1 MKKFL
6 FLAVVIALSAKFVLA
21 QTTTYPI
28 WINGVQV
35 TDTNASAITGAGI
48 SGTVQYIDSTKTLKF
63 IGATIINNSTGTL
76 LQISTKLKIEFLDS
90 NYIEGRPCDHL
101 VFFYDSVEFVSAP
114 GAVLTFRHTGC
125 NSTHQAVVDAKYIDF
140 SAQGTIN
147 ICYGQPNS
155 TLRSDRVMLR
165 TMFNNTELRFN
176 QGNVAFIGSSRP
188 ITGYQRVVLNN
199 RYFTYPRNTYYDT
212 VTKALVNPLYT
223 FDSVLV
229 SGEYT
234 PPYRRPVYPIKVAGT
249 QVNILNA
256 DSITGDGITG
266 HVSFDTLTNTL
277 VLDHATISTVA
288 HDGIVCDTSIS
299 IRSIGTCTVDCRN
312 NNVVPSSKTPLV
324 LNGASF
330 NIVGNDSETD
340 TLILSTYLKPVLNA
354 SDNVS
359 FDNIT
364 LTTPA
369 GSGLTMAST
378 SGTGTISFS
387 NSAAYILA
395 GSDSNPIKDFAQ
407 MTLTGCHIARPA
419 GFFYNTTTRR
429 IEDST
434 GATIAY
440 MNALVIEKNQTGVQA
455 AAKNS
460 LALMPNPASK
470 NLLIASESPITS
482 LQLFDVQGRMLKNL
496 TPNTRQTIIN
506 VRNLPNGIYTVK
518 ISGPSG
524 MSVKHFVVRH

>member
-6 FLAVVIALSAKFVLA
+6 FLAVVIALSAKFVSA

-63 IGATIINNSTGTL
+63 IGATIINNYTGTL
-76 LQISTKLKIEFLDS
+76 LQISTKLKIEFEDS
-90 NYIEGRPCDHL
+90 NYIQGHPCSNL
-101 VFFYDSVEFVSAP
+101 AYFGDSVEFVSNP
-114 GAVLTFRHTGC
+114 SAVLTFRHTGC
-125 NSTHQAVVDAKYIDF
+125 LSMQSVIWANHIDF

-147 ICYGQPNS
+147 ICYGQPGGIIR
-155 TLRSDRVMLR
+155 TDKPLLR
-165 TMFNNTELRFN
+165 TTIQNNELRFN

-330 NIVGNDSETD
+330 NIVGNDSESD

-364 LTTPA
+364 LTTHA
-369 GSGLTMAST
+369 GSGLTMTST

-395 GSDSNPIKDFAQ
+395 GSDRNPIKDFAQ

-440 MNALVIEKNQTGVQA
+440 TNALVIEKNHTGVQA

-470 NLLIASESPITS
+470 NLLIASESPITR

-518 ISGPSG
+518 ISGPNG